1 MPRAP
6 STPRSITEQIAQAA
20 DREGPDFDT
29 TVLALTLTMFR
40 TATAFERAHA
50 AELLPHGLN
59 TSQLNILTVLD
70 RSIEPLP
77 MGALGEAVSVRPA
90 NLTGVVD
97 SLAKRHYVERI
108 PNPDDRRSL
117 LIRISTEG
125 RTFLRTFLPGH
136 WRYLHRLMDDLSPRQ
151 QRQLQSLL
159 ERFLESIENNAPAP
173 GAEQIASR
181 SQHQPNRRKEQVS
194 S

>member
-6 STPRSITEQIAQAA
+6 RTPPSIAEQIAQAA
-20 DREGPDFDT
+20 DREGPDFDP

-70 RSIEPLP
+70 RSPEALT
-77 MGALGEAVSVRPA
+77 MGALGQAVAVRPA

-97 SLAKRHYVERI
+97 ALAERDYVERI
-108 PNPDDRRSL
+108 SNPDDRRSF
-117 LIRISTEG
+117 LIRISTKG
-125 RTFLRTFLPGH
+125 RAFLRKFLPGH
-136 WRYLHRLMDDLSPRQ
+136 WTYLHRLMGDLTPGQ
-151 QRQLQSLL
+151 QHQLQSLL
-159 ERFLESIENNAPAP
+159 ESFLESIENNAPASGP
-173 GAEQIASR
+173 DQLRSR
-181 SQHQPNRRKEQVS
+181 SHRQANRRGEQVKS
-194 S
+194 